1 MGMTDREIEEFEA
14 ELEEQRSRN
23 YEFWSD
29 YQEEKYYTENGGS
42 GDDD

>member
-1 MGMTDREIEEFEA
+1 MMTDQEIAEFEA

-29 YQEEKYYTENGGS
+29 YEEKYHTENGGS